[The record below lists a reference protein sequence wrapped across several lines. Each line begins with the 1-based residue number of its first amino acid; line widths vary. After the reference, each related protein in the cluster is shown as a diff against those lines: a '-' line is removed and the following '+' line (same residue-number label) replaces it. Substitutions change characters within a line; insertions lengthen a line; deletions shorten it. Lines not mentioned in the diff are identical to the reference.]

1 MKCRILTLII
11 AFIACLPVWSNV
23 MCGRPQFY
31 NGNCFSSE
39 DIKYVDNSPLPFN
52 VGFNYCVTVAKIDP
66 SKQLESIIIPDSITI
81 EGIKFKVIGI
91 DENAFKNHKTLK
103 NITFGKNIKDIH
115 NRAFYGC
122 VALSEIKI
130 PATLTYISD
139 NAFDSCI
146 SLTKFIV
153 DPQNKNFSSFNNV
166 LYNKDKTLLVKVPEA
181 VYGSIVIPSTV
192 SRIESGAFKDCKGIT
207 NVDLPS
213 SVIEI
218 SYNSFRGCTNL
229 TSVNLP
235 NSITEIQAS
244 AFEGCANLTSIN
256 LPNSITEIGESAFE
270 GCTNLT
276 DIKLPDNLKTIWNN
290 AFSKSGITSITI
302 PLNLTLISDGSF
314 SECKNLRTITFHANI
329 RTCSPTALLGCKNLI
344 SINVDPQNKYFSSQD
359 GVLYNKDKTK
369 LICFPGGYE
378 GHFTIPSTVT
388 CIGKN
393 AFYKCQ
399 KLTDITIPKSVTT
412 IEENAFRECTG
423 LTKIKI
429 PKNVVEFGTTAFLDC
444 INADIEIDNPNYKVR
459 QKKFVFNR
467 CKSVKWKK

>member
-11 AFIACLPVWSNV
+11 AFIACLPMMTNV
-23 MCGRPQFY
+23 IWDEMPQYYTEISLKEGDIRWFKSLFRCQIGR
-31 NGNCFSSE
+31 
-39 DIKYVDNSPLPFN
+39 
-52 VGFNYCVTVAKIDP
+52 NYRVSICEYGTNNT
-66 SKQLESIIIPDSITI
+66 SKSLSIPDSIDI
-81 EGIKFKVIGI
+81 SGIKFEVAFI
-91 DENAFKNHKTLK
+91 DDNAFKNCDSLT
-103 NITFGKNIKDIH
+103 
-115 NRAFYGC
+115 
-122 VALSEIKI
+122 EIKI
-130 PATLTYISD
+130 SSCIRRIHYG
-139 NAFDSCI
+139 AFDSCRC
-146 SLTKFIV
+146 LTKILV
-153 DPQNKNFSSFNNV
+153 DSNNTKYTSINGI
-166 LYNKDKTLLVKVPEA
+166 LYNKDKTSLLRAPE
-181 VYGSIVIPSTV
+181 GIEGNIVIPSSVTT
-192 SRIESGAFKDCKGIT
+192 IAEHAFRNCRRIT
-207 NVDLPS
+207 NIVLPDEL
-213 SVIEI
+213 SVI
-218 SYNSFRGCTNL
+218 R
-229 TSVNLP
+229 
-235 NSITEIQAS
+235 AS

-256 LPNSITEIGESAFE
+256 FSNSITRIEESAFE
-270 GCTNLT
+270 GCVNLT
-276 DIKLPDNLKTIWNN
+276 DIKLPDNLKAIWNN

-302 PLNLTLISDGSF
+302 PLNLTIISEGTF

-412 IEENAFRECTG
+412 LEENAFRECTG

-444 INADIEIDNPNYKVR
+444 INADIEIDNPIYKVR